1 MWKNDTPGGIRRG
14 CRSCH
19 VIARRPAGPTWA
31 RHQPSGL
38 PNARFACVRLQS
50 VFPAQ
55 RPAGGSGPYLALPLG
70 ELSPKVTER
79 ACWGFWFLPTVVPAG
94 ALPRNRL
101 ASSATGGASAICPLS
116 RLRRQLPQRGSQA
129 AGASAFRGVRY
140 ENLSFQQAVGA
151 DAEKGGQ
158 GTQLDIR
165 DEALACLD
173 ALHGVFRRQVK
184 PHPSHRQGPG
194 TAQGQADGGGGNC
207 TPRRDKKS
215 PAERCSAGDF

>member
-1 MWKNDTPGGIRRG
+1 MCPATDNRQF
-14 CRSCH
+14 SCH

-38 PNARFACVRLQS
+38 PNARSACVRLQS

-94 ALPRNRL
+94 WPALSCPPAGALPRNRL

-129 AGASAFRGVRY
+129 AGASAFRGGVAMKTYPSSRLSALTPKKEARVRSSISVTKR
-140 ENLSFQQAVGA
+140 LPASMRC
-151 DAEKGGQ
+151 
-158 GTQLDIR
+158 T
-165 DEALACLD
+165 
-173 ALHGVFRRQVK
+173 VF
-184 PHPSHRQGPG
+184 
-194 TAQGQADGGGGNC
+194 
-207 TPRRDKKS
+207 
-215 PAERCSAGDF
+215 SAAR

>member
-1 MWKNDTPGGIRRG
+1 M
-14 CRSCH
+14 SCH
-19 VIARRPAGPTWA
+19 CEEARRADVGPTSTVGSAERTFRLRSAAIRIPCTAA
-31 RHQPSGL
+31 R
-38 PNARFACVRLQS
+38 
-50 VFPAQ
+50 
-55 RPAGGSGPYLALPLG
+55 
-70 ELSPKVTER
+70 
-79 ACWGFWFLPTVVPAG
+79 WGFWFLPTVVPAG